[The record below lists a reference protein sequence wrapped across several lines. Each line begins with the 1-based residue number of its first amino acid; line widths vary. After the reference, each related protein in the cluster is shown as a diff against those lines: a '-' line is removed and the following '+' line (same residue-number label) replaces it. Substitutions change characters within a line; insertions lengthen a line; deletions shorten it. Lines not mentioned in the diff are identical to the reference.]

1 MIILFRMRNEKRE
14 LNDIKFEFLPDRD
27 SAEGIAG
34 ELVGAGLVH
43 AKDQNAGKGKGRRVG
58 LVHTDD
64 QNPGN
69 GKSSDTTRI
78 EKGAPFQLVLRPS
91 QLDLRPS

>member
-1 MIILFRMRNEKRE
+1 MRNEKRE

-43 AKDQNAGKGKGRRVG
+43 AKDQNAGLGQGKIMKDNASRWRGVDG
-58 LVHTDD
+58 GEFCSD
-64 QNPGN
+64 Q
-69 GKSSDTTRI
+69 
-78 EKGAPFQLVLRPS
+78 RPES
-91 QLDLRPS
+91 T

>member
-1 MIILFRMRNEKRE
+1 MRNEKRE

-43 AKDQNAGKGKGRRVG
+43 AKDQNAGLGQGKIIKDNASRWRV
-58 LVHTDD
+58 LFR
-64 QNPGN
+64 P
-69 GKSSDTTRI
+69 TTRI
-78 EKGAPFQLVLRPS
+78 HVVGNLASGPEWWMSHNAL
-91 QLDLRPS
+91 